1 MEELKAKLCAP
12 CWGSKRATVNGYST
26 STLRKAGCE
35 PAWLMVV
42 PRVQM
47 PPSTFHQGASSGRAS
62 KSTRGFSRRGCGGSG
77 FRVTATSFPT
87 LLSASAWRKTDWPTR
102 PVAPTSNR
110 SFMILL
116 PCSNNS
122 LVMENFR
129 LRVFRAVAHRL
140 NFRMAAEELL
150 LTQSA
155 VTQQIKALESELDV
169 PLFDR
174 AGGRVSLTPAGAA
187 LLPFAERLAAL
198 SEEAR
203 EAVASTAGGSAGRLA
218 LGASQTIGQYLLPK
232 LIAGYLQENP
242 KVEISVLG
250 GNTQTILEAL
260 VEHKVQLC
268 LIEGPAM
275 RRDVQVDPFMQDHM
289 VCVVPAG
296 HEWADE
302 EIDVKEL
309 QQTKLVTRE
318 LGSGSRRIVEQAF
331 EKAGLD
337 LKKLRLVMTFDSTE
351 GLLSAVEAGLGIAF
365 VSRWAVRNQL
375 ALGTLRVA
383 RVRGLNLARMFS
395 LATVAGPEPAGIAR
409 AFHRFV
415 LERAEGL
422 APRATGRKAPVK
434 S

>member
-1 MEELKAKLCAP
+1 
-12 CWGSKRATVNGYST
+12 
-26 STLRKAGCE
+26 
-35 PAWLMVV
+35 
-42 PRVQM
+42 
-47 PPSTFHQGASSGRAS
+47 
-62 KSTRGFSRRGCGGSG
+62 
-77 FRVTATSFPT
+77 
-87 LLSASAWRKTDWPTR
+87 
-102 PVAPTSNR
+102 
-110 SFMILL
+110 
-116 PCSNNS
+116 
-122 LVMENFR
+122 MENFR

-174 AGGRVSLTPAGAA
+174 AGGRVSLSPAGVA
-187 LLPFAERLAAL
+187 LLPFAEKLAAL

-203 EAVASTAGGSAGRLA
+203 EAVAATAGGGAGRLA

-232 LIAGYLQENP
+232 LIAGFLQENP
-242 KVEISVLG
+242 KAEISVLG

-275 RRDVQVDPFMQDHM
+275 RRDVQVEPFMQDHM

-302 EIDVKEL
+302 EIQAEDL
-309 QQTKLVTRE
+309 QQAKLVTRE

-375 ALGTLRVA
+375 ALGTLKLA
-383 RVRGLNLARMFS
+383 RVRGLDLARMFS
-395 LATVAGPEPAGIAR
+395 LATVAGPEPAGLTR
-409 AFHRFV
+409 SFHRFV
-415 LERAEGL
+415 LERAEQL
-422 APRATGRKAPVK
+422 APRATGRTARA
-434 S
+434 

>member
-1 MEELKAKLCAP
+1 
-12 CWGSKRATVNGYST
+12 
-26 STLRKAGCE
+26 
-35 PAWLMVV
+35 
-42 PRVQM
+42 
-47 PPSTFHQGASSGRAS
+47 
-62 KSTRGFSRRGCGGSG
+62 
-77 FRVTATSFPT
+77 
-87 LLSASAWRKTDWPTR
+87 
-102 PVAPTSNR
+102 
-110 SFMILL
+110 
-116 PCSNNS
+116 
-122 LVMENFR
+122 MENFR

-174 AGGRVSLTPAGAA
+174 AGGRVSLTPAGFA

-203 EAVASTAGGSAGRLA
+203 EAVAATAGGSAGRLA

-242 KVEISVLG
+242 KVEISLLG

-275 RRDVQVDPFMQDHM
+275 RRDVQVEPFMQDHM

-309 QQTKLVTRE
+309 QQAKLVTRE

-375 ALGTLRVA
+375 ALGTLKLA
-383 RVRGLNLARMFS
+383 RVRGLDLARMFS
-395 LATVAGPEPAGIAR
+395 LATVAGPEPAGLTR
-409 AFHRFV
+409 SFHRFV
-415 LERAEGL
+415 LERAEQL
-422 APRATGRKAPVK
+422 APRPTGKAARG
-434 S
+434 

>member
-1 MEELKAKLCAP
+1 
-12 CWGSKRATVNGYST
+12 
-26 STLRKAGCE
+26 
-35 PAWLMVV
+35 
-42 PRVQM
+42 
-47 PPSTFHQGASSGRAS
+47 
-62 KSTRGFSRRGCGGSG
+62 
-77 FRVTATSFPT
+77 
-87 LLSASAWRKTDWPTR
+87 
-102 PVAPTSNR
+102 
-110 SFMILL
+110 
-116 PCSNNS
+116 
-122 LVMENFR
+122 MENFR
-129 LRVFRAVAHRL
+129 MRVFRAVAHRL

-174 AGGRVSLTPAGAA
+174 AGGRVSLSPAGVA

-203 EAVASTAGGSAGRLA
+203 EAVAATAGGNAGRLA

-242 KVEISVLG
+242 KAEISVLG

-275 RRDVQVDPFMQDHM
+275 RRDVQVEPFMQDHM

-302 EIDVKEL
+302 EIDVNEL
-309 QQTKLVTRE
+309 QQAKLVARE

-331 EKAGLD
+331 EKAGRD

-351 GLLSAVEAGLGIAF
+351 GLLSAVEAGLGIGF

-375 ALGTLRVA
+375 ALGTLKLA

-395 LATVAGPEPAGIAR
+395 LATVAGPDPAGIAR
-409 AFHRFV
+409 TFQRFV
-415 LERAEGL
+415 LQHAEQL
-422 APRATGRKAPVK
+422 APRATGRKAK
-434 S
+434 A

>member
-1 MEELKAKLCAP
+1 
-12 CWGSKRATVNGYST
+12 
-26 STLRKAGCE
+26 
-35 PAWLMVV
+35 
-42 PRVQM
+42 
-47 PPSTFHQGASSGRAS
+47 
-62 KSTRGFSRRGCGGSG
+62 
-77 FRVTATSFPT
+77 
-87 LLSASAWRKTDWPTR
+87 
-102 PVAPTSNR
+102 
-110 SFMILL
+110 
-116 PCSNNS
+116 
-122 LVMENFR
+122 MENFR
-129 LRVFRAVAHRL
+129 LRVFRAVAHHL
-140 NFRMAAEELL
+140 NFRIAAEELL

-174 AGGRVSLTPAGAA
+174 AGGRVSLTPAGVA

-203 EAVASTAGGSAGRLA
+203 EAIAATAGGSAGRLA

-275 RRDVQVDPFMQDHM
+275 RRDVQVEPFMQDHM

-302 EIDVKEL
+302 VIDVKAL
-309 QQTKLVTRE
+309 QQAKLVTRE

-331 EKAGLD
+331 DKAGLD
-337 LKKLRLVMTFDSTE
+337 LKRLRLVMTFDSTE

-375 ALGTLRVA
+375 ALGTLKLA
-383 RVRGLNLARMFS
+383 RVLELDLARMFS
-395 LATVAGPEPAGIAR
+395 LATVAGPEPAGLTR
-409 AFHRFV
+409 SFHRFV
-415 LERAEGL
+415 LERAEQL
-422 APRATGRKAPVK
+422 APRATGRTMAAKR
-434 S
+434 